1 MKYYIYTVILI
12 LIGIT
17 SANAQRM
24 VPKQKALEV
33 SAGILSDDKIGN
45 DYYINLAM
53 TVNGKNGNYWLWALE
68 YNHEYSNY
76 KELEIPVETYMAEG
90 GYSLRLLGNFR
101 KSINLNATLN
111 GVIGYETFNRGK
123 EMLFDGA
130 EILNEESF
138 VYGAG
143 GRLSLETYLSDRFVL
158 LIQGRTKVL
167 WNTSRDQFRPSA
179 GIGLRFNF

>member
-1 MKYYIYTVILI
+1 MKHYIYTVILI

-111 GVIGYETFNRGK
+111 GVIG
-123 EMLFDGA
+123 
-130 EILNEESF
+130 
-138 VYGAG
+138 
-143 GRLSLETYLSDRFVL
+143 
-158 LIQGRTKVL
+158 
-167 WNTSRDQFRPSA
+167 
-179 GIGLRFNF
+179 